1 MPRTAVL
8 WFRRDLR
15 LADHPA
21 LVDAARRSDRV
32 LALFV
37 LDDRLR
43 RPAGAARLAFLSAC
57 LHSLDAD
64 LGGRLVVRSGDP
76 AAVVV
81 DVAREAE
88 ANEVFVTEDFGPY
101 GVARDDQVERALGA
115 AGMELRRVG
124 TPYLVPPATVTTL
137 AGEHYKVFTP
147 YYRSWRDLAG
157 EAPSPTPTVTWAE
170 GPGSEPV
177 PAAPLL
183 DARLPEAGEAAA
195 HDRLD
200 LFLDERA
207 ARYHEARNDPGLD
220 GTSRLS
226 AHLKFGCIHPRQV
239 VARLQEVGGGP
250 GIEVFRSEL
259 AWREFYADV
268 LFHRPE
274 TAREAVLPK
283 MRAMR
288 SDEGSAADALFAAWG
303 AGKTGYPLVDAGM
316 RQLAGEAWMHNR
328 VRMVVAS
335 FLVKDLH
342 IDWTRGAALFMDRL
356 VDGDLASNQHGWQWV
371 AGSGT
376 DAAPYF
382 RVFNP
387 VTQSRKFDRSGD
399 YIRRWVPEL
408 AELSAPAIHEP
419 WKLPGGPPGGY
430 PSPIV
435 DHGVER
441 VEALRRY
448 GELS

>member
-1 MPRTAVL
+1 MPTTAVL

-21 LVDAARRSDRV
+21 LADAARRADRV

-88 ANEVFVTEDFGPY
+88 AHEVFVTEDFGPY
-101 GVARDDQVERALGA
+101 GVARDDRVERALGA
-115 AGMELRRVG
+115 AGIELRRVG
-124 TPYLVPPATVTTL
+124 TPYLVPPATVTTR
-137 AGEHYKVFTP
+137 AGEHYRVFTP
-147 YYRSWRDLAG
+147 YYRSWRHLAG
-157 EAPSPTPTVTWAE
+157 EAPVPIPAVTWAE
-170 GPGSEPV
+170 GPGSEPL
-177 PAAPLL
+177 PAAPLV
-183 DARLPEAGEAAA
+183 DAHLPEAGEAAA

-200 LFLDERA
+200 LFLDQWA
-207 ARYHEARNDPGLD
+207 ARYDEARNDPGLD

-288 SDEGSAADALFAAWG
+288 SDEGSATDALFAAWG
-303 AGKTGYPLVDAGM
+303 AGRTGYPLVDAGM